1 MDIDEIVSNFLGDA
15 QYRVAELGIEINT
28 QKKEG
33 YNIEENTWLRAQLIL
48 WMDLLYESRSS
59 IYEGYN
65 YLGSWSD
72 RDIQA
77 ECEYLRKLTGMANI
91 PYITFAGYSPEI
103 RNEIIGDPEGGTGAE
118 FPYGEPDDI
127 LVYAEAGTTPV
138 ATPFPIEGGM
148 TDETIFEYF
157 N

>member
-1 MDIDEIVSNFLGDA
+1 MNINIIVERFLADA
-15 QYRVAELGIEINT
+15 QYRIAELGTEINT

-33 YNIEENTWLRAQLIL
+33 YNFEENTWLRSQLIL
-48 WMDLLYESRSS
+48 WMDLLYESRNS

-65 YLGSWSD
+65 YLGSWTD

-103 RNEIIGDPEGGTGAE
+103 RNEIIGGGGGIGIN
-118 FPYGEPDDI
+118 FPYGVPDEI
-127 LVYAEAGTTPV
+127 LVYLEAGTSPV
-138 ATPFPIEGGM
+138 PQPFPSEGGM
-148 TDETIFEYF
+148 TGETIFEYF

>member
-1 MDIDEIVSNFLGDA
+1 MEIDIIVSRFLADA
-15 QYRVAELGIEINT
+15 QYRIAELGTEINT

-103 RNEIIGDPEGGTGAE
+103 RNEIIGGDPSIGVDL
-118 FPYGEPDDI
+118 PYGVPDDI
-127 LVYAEAGTTPV
+127 LVYLTAGTNPV
-138 ATPFPIEGGM
+138 PQPFPKEGGM
-148 TDETIFEYF
+148 IGETIFEYF